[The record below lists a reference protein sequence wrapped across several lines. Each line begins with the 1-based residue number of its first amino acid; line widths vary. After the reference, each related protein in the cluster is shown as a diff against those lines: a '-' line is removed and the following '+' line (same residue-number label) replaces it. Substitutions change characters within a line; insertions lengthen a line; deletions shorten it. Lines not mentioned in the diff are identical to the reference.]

1 VRPPLRGHFLAGP
14 AGPLAIV
21 VWEPPPGTPCTFATL
36 SVPAAGDEMNKSR
49 RIVAVQ
55 ARALARS
62 GARVAVL
69 DPRGTGDSVG
79 DHALATWSGWREDV
93 VAAWRWLQ
101 AIAPLPGVLWGMRLG
116 GLLAADI
123 VSSGALA
130 PDVLALWQPVASGRV
145 FFNQFLRVATSRALI
160 GRDDGATRV
169 SMRDSIA
176 GGRPVEVAGYAL
188 DAALIDGAQAV
199 ELGDLAPRGARVI
212 WRETTIAEPAEL
224 SSASSKTIERWRS
237 AGIDVDAGAVAGAS
251 FWASQELAEAP
262 ELIASTTDA
271 ITRVMAQRQA
281 QR

>member
-14 AGPLAIV
+14 AGALAV
-21 VWEPPPGTPCTFATL
+21 VLWEPPAGTPCTFATL
-36 SVPAAGDEMNKSR
+36 FVPAAGDEMNKSR
-49 RIVAVQ
+49 RIVALQ

-69 DPRGTGDSVG
+69 DPRGTGDSAG
-79 DHALATWSGWREDV
+79 DHAFATWIGWRDDV

-116 GLLAADI
+116 GLLAADL
-123 VSSGALA
+123 VSGGALA
-130 PDVLALWQPVASGRV
+130 PDVLALWQPVVSGRV

-160 GRDDGATRV
+160 GRDDGATR
-169 SMRDSIA
+169 SSLRQSIA
-176 GGRPVEVAGYAL
+176 SGRPVEVAGYAL

-199 ELGDLAPRGARVI
+199 ELGEVSPRGARIV

-224 SSASSKTIERWRS
+224 SPASAKAIERWRS
-237 AGIDVDAGAVAGAS
+237 AGVDVDACAVTGAS

-271 ITRVMAQRQA
+271 IARVAAPRQTQR
-281 QR
+281 